1 MEEAP
6 ALTGG
11 AVVAFVELAHQVVA
25 GLPLY
30 LLGAAEE
37 QNGRGAVWLLVDLVD
52 CAVKYGHCVYLR

>member
-6 ALTGG
+6 TLAGG
-11 AVVAFVELAHQVVA
+11 AVVAFVELTHQVVA
-25 GLPLY
+25 GLALN